1 MATFGEITRT
11 LLFEKENYGTLYQ
24 CVHALHDFYASI
36 TGISADQT
44 NDNNIDLPT
53 GKAISPG
60 QAAHC
65 LLDLQRTAVFLRGIY
80 KSILQLQKD
89 FPDQPIHI
97 LYAGCGPYA
106 SLLTPITTLFGPEQ
120 VRYHLMD
127 VHEPSLEAV
136 KKLYE
141 HLQATNYI
149 EEFICVDACTYRMDK
164 PIHLVIVEAMQL
176 ALIKEPQVAITQ
188 NLVPQ
193 MMDKAIFLPQEIS
206 ITAQLLDLEQEN
218 NSYWVGGAEPTRV
231 NLGEIYRIGQAQF
244 RDQKPVVIQIPSTV
258 GSHDELHLLTEV
270 TVYEDEKL
278 VINNSGITVPLY
290 VANVTSA
297 LGKEVRFEYESG
309 EKPGFKSEILKSP
322 SIAAAASK

>member
-1 MATFGEITRT
+1 MATFGEITKV
-11 LLFEKENYGTLYQ
+11 LLFEKENYGSIYQ

-44 NDNNIDLPT
+44 NDNNINLPI

-60 QAAHC
+60 QAANC
-65 LLDLQRTAVFLRGIY
+65 LLDLRRTAVFLRGIY

-106 SLLTPITTLFGPEQ
+106 SLLTPITTIFGPEQ
-120 VRYHLMD
+120 IRYHLMD
-127 VHEPSLEAV
+127 VQEPSLEAA
-136 KKLYE
+136 KKVYE
-141 HLQATNYI
+141 YLQATNYV
-149 EEFICVDACTYRMDK
+149 EEFICADASKYRIDK
-164 PIHLVIVEAMQL
+164 PIHLVIVEAMQA

-218 NSYWVGGAEPTRV
+218 NSYWVGGAEPTRI
-231 NLGEIYRIGQAQF
+231 NLGEIYRIGQDQY
-244 RDQKPVVIQIPSTV
+244 RDQKPVIIQIPSSV
-258 GSHDELHLLTEV
+258 GSHTELHLLTEV
-270 TVYEDEKL
+270 TVYDDEKL
-278 VINNSGITVPLY
+278 VANNCGITVPLY
-290 VANVTSA
+290 VDNVTAA
-297 LGKEVRFEYESG
+297 LGKEVRFEYEVG
-309 EKPGFKSEILKSP
+309 EKPGFNSEIIKTP
-322 SIAAAASK
+322 SEAITK